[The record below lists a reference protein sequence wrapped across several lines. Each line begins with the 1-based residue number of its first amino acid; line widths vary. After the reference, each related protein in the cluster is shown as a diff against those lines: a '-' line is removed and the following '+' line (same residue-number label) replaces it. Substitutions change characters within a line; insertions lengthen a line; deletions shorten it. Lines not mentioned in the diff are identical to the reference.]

1 MQMND
6 GPFWRNQRKNNGGY
20 ICSGLNVYA
29 TYYFIRSAAQKDSGG
44 CRQQRHEH
52 CPLFASALRS
62 WTMNFLREEKEAPHA
77 RQ

>member
-1 MQMND
+1 MTVRFDVTNEKITA
-6 GPFWRNQRKNNGGY
+6 G

-62 WTMNFLREEKEAPHA
+62 
-77 RQ
+77 